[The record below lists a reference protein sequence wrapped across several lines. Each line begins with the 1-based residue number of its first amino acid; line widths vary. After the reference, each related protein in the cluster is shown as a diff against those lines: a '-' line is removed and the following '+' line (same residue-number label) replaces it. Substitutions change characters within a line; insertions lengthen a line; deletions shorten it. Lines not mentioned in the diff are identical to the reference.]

1 MNLFKNIRCV
11 ILLFD
16 TRSNPDPWLY
26 RSVPPL
32 PVLYKTRS
40 YASVSGPRRLSYRI
54 PKPVFHSLLPACL
67 LTARAGFH
75 RANPGKYPLK
85 HRDRSFLWKDLIL
98 LTHMTKDIFFD
109 KEGAELLFTLFS
121 LCTGKKSTIVTTNL
135 SINLWSKIFGDPV
148 LTAATV
154 T

>member
-1 MNLFKNIRCV
+1 
-11 ILLFD
+11 
-16 TRSNPDPWLY
+16 
-26 RSVPPL
+26 
-32 PVLYKTRS
+32 
-40 YASVSGPRRLSYRI
+40 
-54 PKPVFHSLLPACL
+54 
-67 LTARAGFH
+67 
-75 RANPGKYPLK
+75 
-85 HRDRSFLWKDLIL
+85 
-98 LTHMTKDIFFD
+98 MTKDIFFD